1 VGVGVAD
8 GVGESEGV
16 GDVEA
21 VEDALGFG
29 VEGDVSTHPLR
40 TVLTSNRTMSGTPRR
55 VMC

>member
-29 VEGDVSTHPLR
+29 VEGDVSTHPVR
-40 TVLTSNRTMSGTPRR
+40 TALTSNRTMSGTPRR